1 VLDKL
6 QAYTISEAT
15 YLFYKGDI
23 KHMAVNIRLT
33 RGGSKKKPFYRI
45 VVADSRFKR
54 DGRFIEIVGHFN
66 PKTRPESITLDV
78 DRIKEW
84 TRNGGQLTP
93 AVKKLIKDSGKSI

>member
-1 VLDKL
+1 
-6 QAYTISEAT
+6 
-15 YLFYKGDI
+15 
-23 KHMAVNIRLT
+23 MAVSIRLT